1 MERFRYH
8 RLAGDS
14 VKPKFA
20 VRGIGGSKEKM
31 FRTTALFGALLL
43 ALIALAPAVQV
54 HAATQTININKTA
67 TFDNVTVTI
76 TGTIN
81 VDTTAKT
88 VSGTLTVTAVN
99 DTSGN
104 TIFQRT
110 FTFSFILAASGTAS
124 FMLVI
129 PAVNTVLTASCM
141 VAQSTTSSCIVSKSP
156 DVNHDGQVNIL
167 DLAALASGYGSS
179 NTSLDLDGDGIVS
192 ITDIAI
198 AASDFNAPI
207 LF

>member
-1 MERFRYH
+1 
-8 RLAGDS
+8 L
-14 VKPKFA
+14 
-20 VRGIGGSKEKM
+20 SK
-31 FRTTALFGALLL
+31 TSALFGTVLL
-43 ALIALAPAVQV
+43 ALLALAPAVQV
-54 HAATQTININKTA
+54 HATTQTININKTA

-104 TIFQRT
+104 TIFQKT
-110 FTFSFILAASGTAS
+110 FTFSFLLGTSGTAS
-124 FMLVI
+124 FMLII

-141 VAQSTTSSCIVSKSP
+141 VSQSTSSSCIVSKSP

-167 DLAALASGYGSS
+167 DLAAMASGYGSS
-179 NTSLDLDGDGIVS
+179 NPSLDIDSDGIVS

>member
-1 MERFRYH
+1 M
-8 RLAGDS
+8 L
-14 VKPKFA
+14 
-20 VRGIGGSKEKM
+20 
-31 FRTTALFGALLL
+31 RTSALFGTVLL
-43 ALIALAPAVQV
+43 ALLALAPAVQV
-54 HAATQTININKTA
+54 HATTQTININKTA

-99 DTSGN
+99 DTSGR
-104 TIFQRT
+104 TIFQKT
-110 FTFSFILAASGTAS
+110 FTFSFILPSSGTAN
-124 FMLVI
+124 FMLVV
-129 PAVNTVLTASCM
+129 PAINTLLTASCM
-141 VAQSTTSSCIVSKSP
+141 ATQSSTSSCIVSKSP

-167 DLAALASGYGSS
+167 DLATLASGYGSS
-179 NTSLDLDGDGIVS
+179 NPNLDLDGDGTVS

-198 AASDFNAPI
+198 AASDFNAPM

>member
-1 MERFRYH
+1 M
-8 RLAGDS
+8 L
-14 VKPKFA
+14 
-20 VRGIGGSKEKM
+20 
-31 FRTTALFGALLL
+31 RTSALFGTVLL
-43 ALIALAPAVQV
+43 ALLALAPAVQV
-54 HAATQTININKTA
+54 NATTQTININKTA
-67 TFDNVTVTI
+67 TVDNVTVTI

-99 DTSGN
+99 DTSGQ
-104 TIFQRT
+104 TIFQKT
-110 FTFSFILAASGTAS
+110 FTFSFILPSSGTAN

-129 PAVNTVLTASCM
+129 PAINTLLTASCM
-141 VAQSTTSSCIVSKSP
+141 ATQSSTSCVVSKSP

-167 DLAALASGYGSS
+167 DLATLASGYGSS
-179 NTSLDLDGDGIVS
+179 NPNLDLDGDGTVS

-198 AASDFNAPI
+198 AASDFNAPM

>member
-1 MERFRYH
+1 M
-8 RLAGDS
+8 L
-14 VKPKFA
+14 
-20 VRGIGGSKEKM
+20 
-31 FRTTALFGALLL
+31 RTSALFGTVLL
-43 ALIALAPAVQV
+43 ALLALAPAVQV
-54 HAATQTININKTA
+54 HATAQTININKTA

-81 VDTTAKT
+81 IDTTAKT

-99 DTSGN
+99 DTSGQ
-104 TIFQRT
+104 TIFQKT
-110 FTFSFILAASGTAS
+110 FTFSFILPSSGTAN

-129 PAVNTVLTASCM
+129 PAVNTLLTASCM
-141 VAQSTTSSCIVSKSP
+141 AIQSSTSCIVSKSP

-167 DLAALASGYGSS
+167 DLATLASGYGSS
-179 NTSLDLDGDGIVS
+179 NPNLDLDGDGTVS

-198 AASDFNAPI
+198 AAFDFNAPM